1 MAQSLY
7 IRPIAFAQSPQSEEG
22 EVKPID
28 ALRQLYL
35 LATED

>member
-1 MAQSLY
+1 MAGPSGT
-7 IRPIAFAQSPQSEEG
+7 IEHEG

-35 LATED
+35 LAIED